1 MTVMPNPQSPGSAP
15 DERLPVVAAIPA
27 GPAVKLGIDIP
38 FELHIALRYL
48 LAKRKQAFISVISFI
63 STLGV
68 TVGVMALVIALALM
82 TGLQQELRDRILGS
96 NPHIYVWNTKGIA
109 DYHAEVEKLRTVP
122 HVIGAAPAI
131 LGQGLISAAGETQ
144 PLQVKGIDPALEQ
157 EVTSLSEGIT
167 SGSVEALNARSD
179 EPDAILLGKDLAA
192 KLGVTTG
199 DSVSLTMGTTLS
211 PAGLLPR
218 TRRLRVAGL
227 FTLGLIE
234 FDSTYGFLSLDVAK
248 RLLGKDQAD
257 LIQLRVDDIYAA
269 PRIAE
274 SIPARFGSNYVTQDW
289 ADMNK
294 SLFSALGLEKI
305 AISLTIGLI
314 VMVAALNIVAS
325 LILLVMEKHRD
336 IAILK
341 TMGASMRSVT
351 AVFMM
356 QGLLIGIVGTT
367 VGASTGWVLC
377 SILTRYKLI
386 RVPVDVYQMPY
397 VPFRVLPLDF
407 ALVVLSAIVICF
419 VATIYPARKAAR
431 LDPVQALRYE

>member
-1 MTVMPNPQSPGSAP
+1 MNV
-15 DERLPVVAAIPA
+15 
-27 GPAVKLGIDIP
+27 P
-38 FELHIALRYL
+38 FELQIALRYL
-48 LAKRKQAFISVISFI
+48 LAKRKQAFISVISLI

-96 NPHIYVWNTKGIA
+96 NPHIYVWNTKGIR
-109 DYHAEVEKLRTVP
+109 DYHREADLLRGQP
-122 HVIGAAPAI
+122 HVLGAAPAI
-131 LGQGLISAAGETQ
+131 LGQGLLSVGGETQ
-144 PLQVKGIDPALEQ
+144 PVQVKGIDPALEQ
-157 EVTSLSEGIT
+157 QVTNLEASIT
-167 SGSVEALNARSD
+167 SGGVDALTPREGEID
-179 EPDAILLGKDLAA
+179 TILLGKDLAA
-192 KLGVTTG
+192 KLGVITG

-218 TRRLRVAGL
+218 MRRLKVGGL
-227 FTLGLIE
+227 FSLGLIE
-234 FDSTYGFLSLDVAK
+234 FDSTYGFMSLDVAK
-248 RLLGKDQAD
+248 RLLDKRQAD

-274 SIPARFGSNYVTQDW
+274 SITARLGSNYITQDW

-294 SLFSALGLEKI
+294 SLFSALGLEKV

-341 TMGASMRSVT
+341 TMGAAARSIT
-351 AVFMM
+351 AVFIM
-356 QGLLIGIVGTT
+356 QGLIIGIIGTT
-367 VGASTGWVLC
+367 VGASTGWAVS

-386 RVPVDVYQMPY
+386 RVPADVYQMSY
-397 VPFRVLPLDF
+397 MPFRVLPLDF
-407 ALVVLSAIVICF
+407 AAVVLSAIVICF
-419 VATIYPARKAAR
+419 LATIYPARQAAK

>member
-1 MTVMPNPQSPGSAP
+1 MNGTHEPRSADSAP
-15 DERLPVVAAIPA
+15 GRPL
-27 GPAVKLGIDIP
+27 PAVSAMTAGSRSSRRKGLP

-68 TVGVMALVIALALM
+68 TVGVMALVIALAMM

-96 NPHIYVWNTKGIA
+96 NPHIYVWNTKGIS
-109 DYHAEVEKLRTVP
+109 DYRAEAEKLRSVP
-122 HVIGAAPAI
+122 HVVGAAPAI
-131 LGQGLISAAGETQ
+131 LGQGLVSAAGETQ

-157 EVTSLSEGIT
+157 QVTNLNEGVT
-167 SGSVEALNARSD
+167 SGSIDALNVRAD
-179 EPDAILLGKDLAA
+179 ETDTILLGKDLAA

-199 DSVSLTMGTTLS
+199 DSVSLTLGTTLS

-248 RLLGKDQAD
+248 RLLDKDQVD
-257 LIQLRVDDIYAA
+257 LIQLRVDDIYDA

-274 SIPARFGSNYVTQDW
+274 SISTRLGSNYVTQDW

-314 VMVAALNIVAS
+314 VIVAALNIVAS

-341 TMGASMRSVT
+341 TMGAGMRSVMV
-351 AVFMM
+351 VFIM
-356 QGLLIGIVGTT
+356 QGLIIGIVGTT
-367 VGASTGWVLC
+367 VGASVGWALC
-377 SILTRYKLI
+377 SVLTRYKLI

-407 ALVVLSAIVICF
+407 ALVVLSAIVICLL
-419 VATIYPARKAAR
+419 ATIYPARKAAK